1 MPITQVDIANEALDL
16 VGASTI
22 LSLNDPT
29 PEARIVARQLWATV
43 DRVLQ
48 SYPFACALKRAT
60 LDADPAISRPNV
72 QAFRLPADCLRTHLV
87 KADRWQQEHIDGQRC
102 LTVEDG
108 GTKSLAVTYVARLS
122 DPNQLDPLV
131 RELIALELGI
141 KIAAS
146 LTESP
151 QRISALTR
159 KAIHV
164 RKLAQQTDA
173 RQQSSMPMTRGANAM
188 LWSDE
193 IGG

>member
-48 SYPFACALKRAT
+48 SYPFVCTLKRAT
-60 LDADPAISRPNV
+60 LDADPEISRPNV
-72 QAFRLPADCLRTHLV
+72 QAFRLPEDCLRTHLV

-131 RELIALELGI
+131 RELIALELAI

-173 RQQSSMPMTRGANAM
+173 RQQSSVPMTRGTKAT

>member
-29 PEARIVARQLWATV
+29 PEARIVARHLWVTI

-48 SYPFACALKRAT
+48 SYPFVCALKT
-60 LDADPAISRPNV
+60 VSLDPDRAISLPNG
-72 QAFRLPADCLRTHLV
+72 QAFRLPEDCLRTHQID
-87 KADRWQQEHIDGQRC
+87 ADHWQQKQVDGRPC
-102 LTVEDG
+102 LTVADA
-108 GTKSLAVTYVARLS
+108 GTVSLRITYVARLS

-131 RELIALELGI
+131 RELIALELAI

-159 KAIHV
+159 KAVHV
-164 RKLAQQTDA
+164 RKLAQLTDA
-173 RQQSSMPMTRGANAM
+173 RQQSAFSIAPVAAE
-188 LWSDE
+188 LWSDV
-193 IGG
+193 IGV